1 MHIKSLFWDSKAFS
15 SACVG
20 KSSCK
25 WKFCCLESKS
35 LTFHQHNFSLYK
47 LKNWRQVCFL
57 FYMYKW
63 ICKLKSFL
71 NQELSLLTYIEAYV
85 LPKAHWIVIVTK
97 IKNQCD
103 KIKGQKA
110 LKICIVNMTHEF
122 TLCNKEYMGLPLLH
136 NCQSW
141 KEGRAISFLSFILTH

>member
-1 MHIKSLFWDSKAFS
+1 MQGHRSQALEWNYHISISWSWKVAQTLWLIYFLTTGAMKILSLWRKNYMKCSTSKNTKYSTVMHIKSLFWDSKAFS

-35 LTFHQHNFSLYK
+35 LTFHQHNFSLYN

-71 NQELSLLTYIEAYV
+71 NQELSLLTYIEA
-85 LPKAHWIVIVTK
+85 
-97 IKNQCD
+97 
-103 KIKGQKA
+103 
-110 LKICIVNMTHEF
+110 
-122 TLCNKEYMGLPLLH
+122 
-136 NCQSW
+136 
-141 KEGRAISFLSFILTH
+141 